1 MKIKEHIEQ
10 AQARIKERKA
20 KIKDAGDYAA
30 IAAML
35 TKDETEKK
43 IADSKGNL
51 VAAQENVR
59 IASERRQSKFN
70 SEMIKAQ
77 MTMDAAKKAI
87 ADKKEAVD
95 KVKRASR
102 IDDLITY
109 AECCEAMAVQMLIE
123 ADIAM
128 LTAAAEAA
136 DYVDTYG
143 EEAELSE

>member
-1 MKIKEHIEQ
+1 MDSEQ
-10 AQARIKERKA
+10 DEPPCSPLQAPRIRLGLHNSTLIPRTAQ
-20 KIKDAGDYAA
+20 
-30 IAAML
+30 
-35 TKDETEKK
+35 
-43 IADSKGNL
+43 
-51 VAAQENVR
+51 
-59 IASERRQSKFN
+59 N
-70 SEMIKAQ
+70 SSMTPDMIKAQ